1 MFKKILFI
9 ILIINVGIYAELD
22 PNEVAMLTPL
32 EERHLEKIDTNQ
44 DEDFIVIIDDVQ
56 FSTDVL
62 HSIDVNSIANIKLI
76 TQKHYQGNQKSDV
89 LVITKKISSHDST
102 LQKSL
107 ENFSQFNSI
116 VEYFSPF
123 DAYEYAVLL
132 SSAYFSLNKQNI
144 FINNIYISKKNILSD
159 KSQGYF
165 SVTF

>member
-89 LVITKKISSHDST
+89 LVITKKISSQDST

-107 ENFSQFNSI
+107 ENFSQFKSI
-116 VEYFSPF
+116 VEYFAPF

-144 FINNIYISKKNILSD
+144 FINNNYISKKNILSD